1 MKIPQAA
8 IIPEGKFKKYL
19 LIKREFDDKSKF
31 LQNVGFTLENYYILI
46 EELKEL
52 IGREEAVKEKENI
65 YGIFYSVTGTLSGPY
80 EKKLP
85 VVTIWLYK
93 NEDGEFHFITLRP
106 VKG

>member
-46 EELKEL
+46 
-52 IGREEAVKEKENI
+52 
-65 YGIFYSVTGTLSGPY
+65 
-80 EKKLP
+80 
-85 VVTIWLYK
+85 
-93 NEDGEFHFITLRP
+93 
-106 VKG
+106 